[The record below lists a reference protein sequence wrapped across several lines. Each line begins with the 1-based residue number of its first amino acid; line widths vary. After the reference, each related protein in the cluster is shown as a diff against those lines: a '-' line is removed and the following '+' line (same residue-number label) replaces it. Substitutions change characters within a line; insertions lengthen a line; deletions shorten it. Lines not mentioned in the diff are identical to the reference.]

1 MVELQNSKR
10 CIICVLFSYET
21 PKNFKGD
28 NYPALFDRK
37 IQKILQMILFCIKK
51 IDHLLEISQFWYQS
65 GMGWIIDVMAA
76 EIDKEGKLMNN
87 KFRVNPSHLWRDFRH
102 IFWSSSSGGSSRKS
116 SNSKSAVTSHAFKVS
131 YPIFYSTCESCYVA
145 IMAVV
150 TPVVLIYAWKDWT
163 FQVGCSSDAT
173 IPGTFV
179 TVVVQ
184 IIAIVIFFTSWN
196 SL

>member
-10 CIICVLFSYET
+10 YIICVLFSYET
-21 PKNFKGD
+21 
-28 NYPALFDRK
+28 
-37 IQKILQMILFCIKK
+37 QKILKGIITPHFLTEKKVRYIHIPQMILFCIKK

-145 IMAVV
+145 IVV
-150 TPVVLIYAWKDWT
+150 TRAYLCLKRLNI
-163 FQVGCSSDAT
+163 SSEMR
-173 IPGTFV
+173 
-179 TVVVQ
+179 
-184 IIAIVIFFTSWN
+184 
-196 SL
+196 LE

>member
-21 PKNFKGD
+21 
-28 NYPALFDRK
+28 
-37 IQKILQMILFCIKK
+37 QKILKGIITPHFLTEKKVRYIHIPQMILFCIKK
-51 IDHLLEISQFWYQS
+51 IDYLLEISQFWYQS

-102 IFWSSSSGGSSRKS
+102 IFWSSSSGSSRKS

-145 IMAVV
+145 IVV
-150 TPVVLIYAWKDWT
+150 TRAYLCLKRLNI
-163 FQVGCSSDAT
+163 SSEMR
-173 IPGTFV
+173 
-179 TVVVQ
+179 
-184 IIAIVIFFTSWN
+184 
-196 SL
+196 LE

>member
-10 CIICVLFSYET
+10 YIICVLFSYET

-37 IQKILQMILFCIKK
+37 IQKKVRYIHIPQMILFCIKK

-145 IMAVV
+145 IVV
-150 TPVVLIYAWKDWT
+150 TRAYLCLKRLNI
-163 FQVGCSSDAT
+163 SSEMR
-173 IPGTFV
+173 
-179 TVVVQ
+179 
-184 IIAIVIFFTSWN
+184 
-196 SL
+196 LE